1 MPNYLAVTTAAED
14 TLRKILAQRAGVTP
28 ARVNVTTHGG
38 RTASV
43 HWDKQRGLVTLNLPS
58 LDASAQLTRA
68 HADRIVG
75 YVAHEACHVLH
86 TDWTAWGRAVNKG
99 ARVRTWTNALED
111 LRIEAVELAAGRYGA
126 MRDLLGRVSEAMLV
140 RALADRQA
148 AGQPRPGAQGMI
160 DAPYVAS
167 VLGRLATGYV
177 IPSATGLDKS
187 LSPET
192 RKLVRYALKYA
203 PRCDSTQACLRLAT
217 RIVALEATMKQ
228 DTQDDVQQPE
238 LPEPAT
244 DSQPGDT
251 QPQDD
256 VQQDAQPQDAQGD
269 DAQDDNAPTGGP
281 LGTAGAP
288 REEDLTAL
296 GEDDLGDVADGVS
309 ESNGSKAPTHGA
321 AGLHGWTT
329 VALAK
334 PNDHYT
340 HETSARAAIEQMIPG
355 GKAVLQ
361 QEIQRLLAANEQRW
375 LTHHETT
382 GRLDRRA
389 LPRMRAGA
397 TDVFTRRHERPG
409 ENAAVMVLW
418 DLSSSMDNP
427 GRMEGARGLV
437 WELYRATQ
445 AAGTEFGCY
454 GFEHNGVDESAPI
467 AQLRP
472 IIALGERPAKP
483 AARIMATRSH
493 GWTGLAPAIPAAA
506 HILLGA
512 RDATRRVLLVLTDGD
527 CDYGA
532 KLVRDACKLVTQWG
546 VEVVGLGIDA
556 ERTIAASFPDRRS
569 VNVANVEELGK
580 RGLRLVND
588 LLERAQA

>member
-355 GKAVLQ
+355 GKAVL
-361 QEIQRLLAANEQRW
+361 
-375 LTHHETT
+375 
-382 GRLDRRA
+382 
-389 LPRMRAGA
+389 
-397 TDVFTRRHERPG
+397 
-409 ENAAVMVLW
+409 
-418 DLSSSMDNP
+418 DLSSSMKNP